1 MGRLPERVTASS
13 ACGPSGPSDDAR
25 RSAPSGGGGS
35 GGSGPRSG
43 SGPVPR
49 SRWCSWSFS
58 RLGRSGG
65 GWWVVGVWSD
75 LLQDDVAAD
84 GPGFELDV
92 VLPLLGGADALDVG
106 ADLAGHGVD
115 VGPDRGTGRD
125 PDAHVAAGP
134 LGADPTAPS
143 RADGQV
149 AAAGRQRDVVVGGDD
164 LEVAGAGLDHRPGVG
179 GADLDVAGAGRDV
192 ELLDAGADRDVA

>member
-1 MGRLPERVTASS
+1 MVVLPS
-13 ACGPSGPSDDAR
+13 
-25 RSAPSGGGGS
+25 RS
-35 GGSGPRSG
+35 
-43 SGPVPR
+43 
-49 SRWCSWSFS
+49 F
-58 RLGRSGG
+58 
-65 GWWVVGVWSD
+65 GWWVVDVGVWSD

-125 PDAHVAAGP
+125 PDAHVAAGT

-149 AAAGRQRDVVVGGDD
+149 AAAGRQRDIVVGGDD
-164 LEVAGAGLDHRPGVG
+164 LEITGAGLDHRPGVG

-192 ELLDAGADRDVA
+192 ELLDAGADRDVAGAALDPELGEPLGDLDVTRAGLDGGGTGEPVAA